1 METVHTYNLEIF
13 FNKLLN
19 IQFIEHM
26 ISLQWK
32 YDWYLVW
39 NSVYTEVKQIPG
51 PNISDIWDTT
61 FQDTVSNA
69 HVRYQKIGLAKRP
82 FLLVLYEKI
91 SVFFR
96 GPIKS

>member
-1 METVHTYNLEIF
+1 METVHTYNLEF
-13 FNKLLN
+13 FFYKLLN

-39 NSVYTEVKQIPG
+39 NSVYTEIKQIPG
-51 PNISDIWDTT
+51 PNILDISDTT

-69 HVRYQKIGLAKRP
+69 HVRYHKIRLAKRP
-82 FLLVLYEKI
+82 SLLGLHEKI
-91 SVFFR
+91 SGFF
-96 GPIKS
+96 